1 MTKSKWEEYKEKMG
15 STRPWDMLNPN
26 SEHVVDSERDKRY
39 DLCID
44 CPEFI
49 RLTKQCKQCGCFM
62 NLKTRLAA
70 AVCPLGKW

>member
-1 MTKSKWEEYKEKMG
+1 MSKWQEYKEKQG
-15 STRPWDMLNPN
+15 KSRPWDLLNPN
-26 SEHVVDSERDKRY
+26 IENVSDNERDRRY

-62 NLKTRLAA
+62 NLKTRLSNAS
-70 AVCPLGKW
+70 CPLGKW